1 MSQGKSTTC
10 GIDTGF
16 SKFFEFR
23 NDWEKRSFIS
33 CGAAAGVAA
42 AFGAPIGGVLFCL
55 EEGDSFISP
64 ALMLRTFFS
73 AVTAALIVDL
83 FLSFLY
89 DNVNFG
95 SLSQPGMLSF
105 GSFAL
110 QDEISPY
117 QAWELISFGAI
128 GAIGGIF
135 GGLFNLFNLFLSS
148 RRRKRGR
155 LPYTEATVAS
165 ILSSLVA
172 CISPYVLLATSKCI
186 PVDHCVTET
195 ISAQSIGLET
205 PTQFFCQKGEFDIDA
220 TISFNPSE
228 SVIKYLFHA
237 PEKCSPNLLSSSFFF
252 VFYTFLA
259 CFSYGLAIPAGLF
272 VPGILSGALYGRVAG
287 TCLLKLYHYHG
298 IVSHA
303 PVGVYSLVGAAA
315 MLGGISRI
323 CVALVVIL
331 IECTGD
337 MQLSVPCMVAVF
349 MARIF
354 GDLISGGIY
363 DMHIEIANLPFL
375 PFHPPPY
382 YSIVCVSNVMSKD
395 PHSILPVEKS
405 EVIFELLSTTSHSA
419 FPVVDKNKKLLG
431 LMLRKHLSVLM
442 SKTFKHRVF
451 QNSEIAEEVGTLS
464 WMDLEGKYPRYPQF
478 TALAEEERQKFV
490 DVRPYMNRSP
500 HLLNE
505 VASAK
510 QAFRLFREVGLRHL
524 IVINNALQVT
534 GIITRKDLQL
544 DVVSKKYD
552 KQRKVP

>member
-16 SKFFEFR
+16 SKFSEFR
-23 NDWEKRSFIS
+23 NDREKRSFIS

-73 AVTAALIVDL
+73 AVTAALTVDL

-89 DNVNFG
+89 DDVNFG

-110 QDEISPY
+110 QDEVSPY
-117 QAWELISFGAI
+117 QAWELVSFGII
-128 GAIGGIF
+128 GAIGGIL
-135 GGLFNLFNLFLSS
+135 GGLFNLVNLYIT
-148 RRRKRGR
+148 RRRKNGR
-155 LPYTEATVAS
+155 WPYTEATIAS
-165 ILSSLVA
+165 IFSSLVA
-172 CISPYVLLATSKCI
+172 CISPYVLLHTSRCI
-186 PVDHCVTET
+186 PVARCVTET
-195 ISAQSIGLET
+195 VSAQSIGLET
-205 PTQFFCQKGEFDIDA
+205 PTQFFCKKGEFNVDA

-252 VFYTFLA
+252 VFYSLLA
-259 CFSYGLAIPAGLF
+259 CYSYGLAIPAGLF

-287 TCLLKLYHYHG
+287 TCLLKLYDYHD

-349 MARIF
+349 VARVF

-363 DMHIEIANLPFL
+363 DMHIELANFPFL
-375 PFHPPPY
+375 PFHAPSY
-382 YSIVCVSNVMSKD
+382 YSKLCVSNVMSKE
-395 PHSILPVEKS
+395 PRCILPVEKS
-405 EVIFELLSTTSHSA
+405 EVIFDVLSTTSHNA
-419 FPVVDKNKKLLG
+419 FPVVDKDNKLLG

-442 SKTFKHRVF
+442 SKGFKHQTF
-451 QNSEIAEEVGTLS
+451 QNSEMTEESETLS
-464 WMDLEGKYPRYPQF
+464 WMDLEGKYPRYPTF
-478 TALAEEERQKFV
+478 DVLTEEEKQLHI

-524 IVINNALQVT
+524 IIVNNALQVT

-544 DVVSKKYD
+544 NAVKRKYQEA
-552 KQRKVP
+552 K